1 MTYPDTTTPESTD
14 SPDCRAVVERIALL
28 IKDVDW
34 GRLRGL
40 DGVKRGVSIKLPRSS
55 RYDRKDFCGF
65 AAHPQPSTNH
75 LVYGRTEGE
84 GR

>member
-1 MTYPDTTTPESTD
+1 MTYPQDITPDVALRYIE
-14 SPDCRAVVERIALL
+14 AHGVEVRTVGVSCLTVFAHYN
-28 IKDVDW
+28 
-34 GRLRGL
+34 R
-40 DGVKRGVSIKLPRSS
+40 DGVKIGVSIKPCRSS